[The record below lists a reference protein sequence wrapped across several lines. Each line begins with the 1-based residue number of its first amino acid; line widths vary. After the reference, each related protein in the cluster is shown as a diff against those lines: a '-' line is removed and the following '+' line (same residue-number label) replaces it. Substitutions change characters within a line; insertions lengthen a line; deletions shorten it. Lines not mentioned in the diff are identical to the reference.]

1 MFNPSRTAT
10 SVPITSVNEREFL
23 NGVVASLLLEGV
35 CTLEVVHSVITF
47 HLTNNSINKLKPN
60 SLRTVSTDG
69 ITPQT
74 QDFIFGSSWAGSW
87 SCLSWCP
94 WALKN
99 LQALKP
105 CHERSSEDT
114 FWSRWWV
121 SQVLMISKLR
131 LPLLPTKACWATA
144 AKPWITWVFYCRG
157 CKIQPDQQTW
167 SQCTD

>member
-1 MFNPSRTAT
+1 MSCGTLVIETTAAFVLSRCCG
-10 SVPITSVNEREFL
+10 VNNNVFD
-23 NGVVASLLLEGV
+23 GLLTWLRHCFRLV
-35 CTLEVVHSVITF
+35 Y
-47 HLTNNSINKLKPN
+47 

-99 LQALKP
+99 LQALKH

-114 FWSRWWV
+114 FRSRWWV

-144 AKPWITWVFYCRG
+144 AQPWITWAFYCRG